1 LNGFVLI
8 CASVEEF
15 RVARSFRSHLKQHDN
30 TTKEYKRDK
39 QVGSYKSTSWKS
51 LNQKGSLGHL
61 PYLQK
66 LQYGL
71 TILPQA
77 ACFMAGLHEHEWQEA
92 QKSQWLPVLWLTGI
106 ILKRKI

>member
-1 LNGFVLI
+1 M
-8 CASVEEF
+8 
-15 RVARSFRSHLKQHDN
+15 
-30 TTKEYKRDK
+30 
-39 QVGSYKSTSWKS
+39 
-51 LNQKGSLGHL
+51 GHL